1 MEMER
6 IEIEIEMNKTKVLTN
21 KTALEN
27 IIELNEKFTLVKLN
41 FGILGYPGHFP
52 KPEANTPLI
61 IANTPQHR
69 RQLFTDNMLTMKPLT
84 LWSLCA
90 WIETWH
96 QKITF
101 FYTSNSSQFECTEI
115 QSMQKKQS
123 QSNWQRF
130 VFVRAYMTQLCVWL
144 EFIESVPHAY
154 ATGID
159 DDVDDNVNLIA

>member
-1 MEMER
+1 MER
-6 IEIEIEMNKTKVLTN
+6 IEIEMNKTKVLTN
-21 KTALEN
+21 KTTHEN

-115 QSMQKKQS
+115 QSMQKNS
-123 QSNWQRF
+123 HNRTDNGLFLFALIWRSCVCDLNLSNLFRMHMQP
-130 VFVRAYMTQLCVWL
+130 VSMTMSM
-144 EFIESVPHAY
+144 IMS
-154 ATGID
+154 I
-159 DDVDDNVNLIA
+159 

>member
-27 IIELNEKFTLVKLN
+27 IIKLNEKFTLVKLN

-84 LWSLCA
+84 L
-90 WIETWH
+90 
-96 QKITF
+96 
-101 FYTSNSSQFECTEI
+101 
-115 QSMQKKQS
+115 
-123 QSNWQRF
+123 
-130 VFVRAYMTQLCVWL
+130 
-144 EFIESVPHAY
+144 
-154 ATGID
+154 
-159 DDVDDNVNLIA
+159 